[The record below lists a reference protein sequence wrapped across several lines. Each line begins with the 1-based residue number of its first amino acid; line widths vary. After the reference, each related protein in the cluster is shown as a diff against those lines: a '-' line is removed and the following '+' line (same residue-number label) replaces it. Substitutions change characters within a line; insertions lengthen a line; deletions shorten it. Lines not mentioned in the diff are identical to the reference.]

1 MVADKS
7 RPDDSKGLSLIFRAL
22 SHRNYR
28 LFFGGQ
34 GISLIGTWMQQ
45 IAMSWLVYHLTRS
58 AFLLGVVGFSSQI
71 CSFFF
76 SPFAGVLSD
85 RWNRHH
91 ILVVTQSLAMI
102 QAFILAFLTLTGLI
116 TIHHIVLLAIFLGL
130 VNGFDMPTRQ
140 AFVVEMVERREDLG
154 NAIALNSL
162 LFNGAR
168 LVGPS
173 IAGILISIL
182 GEGMCFLLNGVS
194 FLAVIIALLAMK
206 MRPEDR
212 EHEKTQILKGL
223 KEGFTYAF
231 GFVPIRS
238 ILFLLGWISLVG
250 MANTTLMPVFARDIL
265 HGGPQTYGFL
275 MAAMGVG
282 AAVGAIYLAS
292 RESVL
297 GLGRL
302 IAIASGIF
310 GIGLIAFSLFHL
322 FWLSLFLLLLTGFGM
337 MVQMASS
344 NTVLQTI
351 VDDNKRGRMMSL
363 YVMAFMGAGPFGSLL
378 GGSLASMIGVPTTL
392 MLGGASCIL
401 GSFLFTKKLPLLR
414 ELVRPVYMKKG
425 IIQEEPESAIS
436 SKR

>member
-1 MVADKS
+1 
-7 RPDDSKGLSLIFRAL
+7 
-22 SHRNYR
+22 
-28 LFFGGQ
+28 
-34 GISLIGTWMQQ
+34 
-45 IAMSWLVYHLTRS
+45 
-58 AFLLGVVGFSSQI
+58 LLGVVGFSSQI

-194 FLAVIIALLAMK
+194 FLAVIFALLAMK

-337 MVQMASS
+337 MIQMASS

-351 VDDNKRGRMMSL
+351 VDDDKRGRMMSL

-414 ELVRPVYMKKG
+414 ELVRPIYMRKG
-425 IIQEEPESAIS
+425 IVQEEPESAIS

>member
-1 MVADKS
+1 MVQDWWTFHS
-7 RPDDSKGLSLIFRAL
+7 R
-22 SHRNYR
+22 Y
-28 LFFGGQ
+28 
-34 GISLIGTWMQQ
+34 
-45 IAMSWLVYHLTRS
+45 
-58 AFLLGVVGFSSQI
+58 
-71 CSFFF
+71 
-76 SPFAGVLSD
+76 SD
-85 RWNRHH
+85 FH
-91 ILVVTQSLAMI
+91 S
-102 QAFILAFLTLTGLI
+102 G
-116 TIHHIVLLAIFLGL
+116 
-130 VNGFDMPTRQ
+130 
-140 AFVVEMVERREDLG
+140 RRD
-154 NAIALNSL
+154 
-162 LFNGAR
+162 
-168 LVGPS
+168 V
-173 IAGILISIL
+173 
-182 GEGMCFLLNGVS
+182 FLLNGVS

-344 NTVLQTI
+344 NTVLQTV

-363 YVMAFMGAGPFGSLL
+363 YVMAFTGAGPFGSLL

-414 ELVRPVYMKKG
+414 ELVRPIYMRKG
-425 IIQEEPESAIS
+425 IIQEEPELAIS

>member
-1 MVADKS
+1 M
-7 RPDDSKGLSLIFRAL
+7 
-22 SHRNYR
+22 
-28 LFFGGQ
+28 
-34 GISLIGTWMQQ
+34 
-45 IAMSWLVYHLTRS
+45 
-58 AFLLGVVGFSSQI
+58 
-71 CSFFF
+71 
-76 SPFAGVLSD
+76 
-85 RWNRHH
+85 
-91 ILVVTQSLAMI
+91 
-102 QAFILAFLTLTGLI
+102 
-116 TIHHIVLLAIFLGL
+116 
-130 VNGFDMPTRQ
+130 
-140 AFVVEMVERREDLG
+140 
-154 NAIALNSL
+154 
-162 LFNGAR
+162 
-168 LVGPS
+168 GPS

-238 ILFLLGWISLVG
+238 ILFLLAWISLVG

-351 VDDNKRGRMMSL
+351 VDDDKRGRMMSL

-414 ELVRPVYMKKG
+414 ELVRPIYMRKG
-425 IIQEEPESAIS
+425 IVQEEPESAIS
-436 SKR
+436 LKR